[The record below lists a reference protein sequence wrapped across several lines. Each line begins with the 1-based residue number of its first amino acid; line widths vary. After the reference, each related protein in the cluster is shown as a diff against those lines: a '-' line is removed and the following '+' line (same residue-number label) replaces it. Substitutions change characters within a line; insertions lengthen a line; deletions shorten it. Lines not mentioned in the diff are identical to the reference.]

1 MSDDAACH
9 RTPDAES
16 AAPPPGIQIK
26 LLAKGT
32 VLLLE
37 GETDIY
43 ELTVRYPEY
52 GIVEVNSNHTALRQA
67 GYGQFTGS
75 VRPAHPGVHSNAI
88 QKDWAMMLRFRNGEF
103 LTQRILA
110 ARVCGVGDDGSH
122 WSYVV
127 F

>member
-9 RTPDAES
+9 LTPDTEP

-52 GIVEVNSNHTALRQA
+52 GIVEVNSNHPALRQA

-75 VRPAHPGVHSNAI
+75 VRPGHPGVRSSAI
-88 QKDWAMMLRFRNGEF
+88 QKDWAMVLRFRNGEF
-103 LTQRILA
+103 LTQPVLA
-110 ARVCGVGDDGSH
+110 ARVCGVRDDGSH
-122 WSYVV
+122 WSYDV